1 MATITDFLSEDKK
14 SIDQYVSAFV
24 PKTVVIPVNQ
34 DNAKNAE
41 ITVREGETVAEGQV
55 IALTHN
61 SSVHASIPGTVE
73 AFEQCVVASGKS
85 VKAVRIS
92 LSGSFSYLG
101 KKKVGSV
108 WKDFTQEALLKLICD
123 KGVINTFESPK
134 SLSMDISRH
143 TRNRRPLVILR
154 LFDDDPSRITEG
166 FLSESKLDDIAEGAA
181 IIAAASSAGGVIIAC
196 DRHDASALGEIF
208 EAHLSALSN
217 DLPYAVVPVDS
228 ERYPSGFQRDLAL
241 SIKRICKNP
250 PFSQV
255 STRDIYVDSLTALRT
270 FEAVN
275 YSVPVTDTFV
285 HITGDCLNSSA
296 LMKVK
301 IGTPISKLAESCGG
315 FKKQPAQI
323 VVNGR
328 ATGFAAKTMDV
339 PVTKDVKSVE
349 FIPASQFT
357 LPYTQKCV
365 RCGQCRQICPLN
377 LYPDILFRGFMH
389 GMGRSD
395 YEESFKITANLC
407 TGCGLCNAVCPSRIP
422 LAQLIP
428 LQKDKNYEN

>member
-1 MATITDFLSEDKK
+1 MATITNFLSEDKK
-14 SIDQYVSAFV
+14 NIDQYVSAFV
-24 PKTVVIPVNQ
+24 PRTVIIPVNQ
-34 DNAKNAE
+34 DNAKSAE
-41 ITVREGETVAEGQV
+41 IAVREGETVSEGQV
-55 IALTHN
+55 IALSHN

-73 AFEQCVVASGKS
+73 AIEQCVIANGKT

-101 KKKVGSV
+101 KKKTKAV
-108 WKDFTQEALLKLICD
+108 WKDFSQEALLKFICD
-123 KGVINTFESPK
+123 KGVINTFESPR
-134 SLSMDISRH
+134 SLSTDIIRH
-143 TRNRRPLVILR
+143 TRKGRPLVIIR

-166 FLSESKLDDIAEGAA
+166 FLSESKLDDIAEGLA
-181 IIAAASSAGGVIIAC
+181 IISAACAAAGVVIAC
-196 DRHDASALGEIF
+196 DRHDAAALTEIF
-208 EAHLSALSN
+208 ESHLSSLSS

-241 SIKRICKNP
+241 SIKRLCKNP
-250 PFSQV
+250 PFNQV
-255 STRDIYVDSLTALRT
+255 STHDVYVDSLTALRT
-270 FEAVN
+270 FEAVT

-315 FKKQPAQI
+315 FKKQVAQI

-328 ATGFAAKTMDV
+328 ATGSAARTMDV

-349 FIPASQFT
+349 FIPASQFKM
-357 LPYTQKCV
+357 PHTQKCV

-377 LYPDILFRGFMH
+377 LYPDILFRSFMH